1 MRLRAGIAMFAQIR
15 GSNYLRLIP
24 DYLCEMHCA
33 TIEFELKQGEICKYW
48 VFVHFNL
55 IVFLARL
62 TPVERLCLVL
72 GKIVALIVSIPTRV
86 RKLISGQKES

>member
-1 MRLRAGIAMFAQIR
+1 MRAGIAMFAQIR

-48 VFVHFNL
+48 VFVHFETKRSFKIGCKTLQN
-55 IVFLARL
+55 AAGA
-62 TPVERLCLVL
+62 VL
-72 GKIVALIVSIPTRV
+72 KNEVYS
-86 RKLISGQKES
+86 